1 LKTKFSIFIISVIG
15 IVAVLLMYGF
25 YLFENSPEEYRDE
38 QIRKIK
44 TGNTHAD
51 AILSSCGNNAL
62 CTAGSIQ
69 KLSEV
74 EKQEIVLTVIDEL
87 LDEFQRSELICWN
100 LSLPIGEFL
109 FGYANGNLTKAFTLA
124 SVKCGGALY
133 HGIVINYLHTG
144 KFVGSLKLEDLQIS
158 DSCDILSNNPQ
169 SRARVDCAHGFGHG
183 MLKLYNYD
191 ISSTL
196 EKSGWPSQNFVSK
209 CTMSALNNK
218 HQLLHPS

>member
-1 LKTKFSIFIISVIG
+1 MKTKFSIFIISVIG

-62 CTAGSIQ
+62 CAAGSIQ
-69 KLSEV
+69 KLSKV

-100 LSLPIGEFL
+100 LSRPIGEFL
-109 FGYANGNLTKAFTLA
+109 FVYAD
-124 SVKCGGALY
+124 
-133 HGIVINYLHTG
+133 VIG
-144 KFVGSLKLEDLQIS
+144 MEVG
-158 DSCDILSNNPQ
+158 
-169 SRARVDCAHGFGHG
+169 
-183 MLKLYNYD
+183 
-191 ISSTL
+191 
-196 EKSGWPSQNFVSK
+196 EK
-209 CTMSALNNK
+209 
-218 HQLLHPS
+218 